1 MANITSIEH
10 YTNYWIRAKGINKRA
25 LESHPQIDDIIL
37 MLKVKDELW
46 HIFNHSEQDIW
57 NTYWH
62 KVYLKNKPLHTKAL
76 KKLEQM
82 TLTSIQRQNK
92 IIEQRQLIKAMRLKY
107 SKPAD
112 NMTAK
117 DAGPLQSV
125 PWD

>member
-1 MANITSIEH
+1 
-10 YTNYWIRAKGINKRA
+10 
-25 LESHPQIDDIIL
+25 
-37 MLKVKDELW
+37 
-46 HIFNHSEQDIW
+46 
-57 NTYWH
+57 
-62 KVYLKNKPLHTKAL
+62 LKNKPLHTKAL

-92 IIEQRQLIKAMRLKY
+92 IIEQRQRIKAMRLKY

-112 NMTAK
+112 DMTAK